1 MKQTFIK
8 TSDPDMAAKL
18 KALGF
23 IVVSEQ
29 GGITT
34 FLNDVSITQTFANDP
49 VVYSDKLEM

>member
-34 FLNDVSITQTFANDP
+34 FLNDVGITQTFANDP

>member
-8 TSDPDMAAKL
+8 TSDPDMVAKL